1 MGNCYEAHNS
11 DYDMINGSYNKSS
24 TYRKEKLNSI
34 NKNTKNEIIN
44 CSQDHIKTNNDTN
57 QQITPNINA
66 LNLFNFN
73 SKKKLKLI
81 IKQSKCLE
89 EGKEFL
95 ITPLG
100 LIGNPNNNQ
109 DGITIFGDYNV
120 SINIYY
126 IKKNI

>member
-1 MGNCYEAHNS
+1 MGNCCEARNS
-11 DYDMINGSYNKSS
+11 DYDVINGSNNKIS
-24 TYRKEKLNSI
+24 TYRKEKINSI
-34 NKNTKNEIIN
+34 NKNIKNEIIN
-44 CSQDHIKTNNDTN
+44 CSEDHRITNNDTN
-57 QQITPNINA
+57 QQITTNINA

-81 IKQSKCLE
+81 IKQSKCLQ

-109 DGITIFGDYNV
+109 DCITIFGDYNV
-120 SINIYY
+120 SIKI
-126 IKKNI
+126 